1 MDKYNAANAM
11 SESTK
16 EEIRSKSAALK
27 EASKE
32 LDHFHKK
39 HMRIFRRESF

>member
-1 MDKYNAANAM
+1 M

-39 HMRIFRRESF
+39 RICVYSGAKAFKAA